1 MLFMKKT
8 GKAIVAASAV
18 VGFLGGAGYGIFHG
32 IMHRNSTFSEK
43 LSTVINKPDEN
54 VPVFDPAT
62 DERAVW
68 FEKQTFEKYTITNPK
83 GFTLAA
89 HLLRSETPSDVYVFA
104 SHGYRNHGRGEFNV
118 MAKFYHDKG
127 YNVFMIDHQAA
138 GESDGTYIGFGYHE
152 SRDGMLWLDFMKK
165 TFGEDIQIILHGI
178 SMGSATVM
186 LMSGNENLPDN
197 VKFTV
202 ADCGYTSAWNQFS
215 HNFKGMHVPV
225 FPLLDVANFF
235 NKKISGYDFKDTDTK
250 AAVAN
255 AKLPMLFIHGA
266 KDDFVPTYMGSQLYA
281 FCGSKHKELYL
292 APDAAHAESYRIQ
305 TAEYEARVNSF
316 IEKYIK

>member
-1 MLFMKKT
+1 MLSMKKT
-8 GKAIVAASAV
+8 GKTIVATAAA
-18 VGFLGGAGYGIFHG
+18 VGFLGGIGYGTFRE
-32 IMHRNSTFSEK
+32 IMHRNAALPEK
-43 LSTVINKPDEN
+43 LSKIVNKPNEN
-54 VPVFDPAT
+54 APQFDPTT
-62 DERAVW
+62 DERAIW
-68 FEKQTFEKYTITNPK
+68 FDNQTFEKYTITNSR

-89 HLLRSETPSDVYVFA
+89 HLLRAEAPSDVYVFA

-152 SRDGMLWLDFMKK
+152 SRDGMLWLEFMRE
-165 TFGEDIQIILHGI
+165 TFGKDIQIILHGI

-186 LMSGNENLPDN
+186 LMTGNENLPEN

-202 ADCGYTSAWNQFS
+202 ADCGYTSAWNEFA
-215 HNFKGMHVPV
+215 HNFKGWHVPT
-225 FPLLDVANFF
+225 FPILNVANFF

-250 AAVAN
+250 EAVAK
-255 AKLPMLFIHGA
+255 AKIPMLFIHGA

-281 FCGSKHKELYL
+281 HCGSAHKELYI
-292 APDAAHAESYRIQ
+292 APEAAHAESYPIQ
-305 TAEYEARVNSF
+305 SAEYEARVNSF